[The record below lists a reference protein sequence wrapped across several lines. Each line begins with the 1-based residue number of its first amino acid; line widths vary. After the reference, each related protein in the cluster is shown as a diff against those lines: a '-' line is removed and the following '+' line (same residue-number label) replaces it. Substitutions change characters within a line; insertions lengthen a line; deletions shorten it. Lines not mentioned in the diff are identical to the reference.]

1 MLMNDEA
8 MEAMRQIMRSQAA
21 FAGMEVLTY
30 CFMGNH
36 FHIFVRLDPKETE
49 HLDDAGLV
57 ERFRALYGSKKCASL
72 GLDADDLEVVLKNN
86 RDSAEGIRRRLKA
99 RMGDVSVF
107 MREVKTRFT
116 FWYNDKYGTVGTF
129 WAERFRSVVV
139 EADTEA
145 QRMVAAYI
153 DLNPVRA
160 GLVGDAAEYRFSGF
174 GEACAG
180 GSAARRGIARIE
192 GKLVWTTTWHE
203 RYRARLRSRMSPRV
217 RPSQGDR
224 RTANPTRREDEPEAP
239 GVQGTGLLSKI
250 RAFSEGWVVGSVV
263 WVESF
268 AGANGWLGY
277 QKARKIQL
285 VWEDPGADFSTVAS
299 VAKRH

>member
-1 MLMNDEA
+1 MDEEA
-8 MEAMRQIMRSQAA
+8 MEAMRHIMRSQAA

-30 CFMGNH
+30 CFMANH

-49 HLDDAGLV
+49 DLDDAGLV
-57 ERFRALYGSKKCASL
+57 GRFRALYGGTRCASL
-72 GLDADDLEVVLKNN
+72 GLDADDLEVILKKNGS
-86 RDSAEGIRRRLKA
+86 SAEGIRRRLKA

-116 FWYNDKYGTVGTF
+116 LWYNGERGTVGTF
-129 WAERFRSVVV
+129 WAERFRSVIV
-139 EADTEA
+139 EADTAA

-160 GLVGDAAEYRFSGF
+160 GLAEDAGDYGFSGF

-192 GKLVWTTTWHE
+192 GQAVWSTRSRE
-203 RYRARLRSRMSPRV
+203 RYRARLCSRMGPGMRSL
-217 RPSQGDR
+217 R
-224 RTANPTRREDEPEAP
+224 RDQKTAEEGAIEEKMPEA
-239 GVQGTGLLSKI
+239 VGTKVSGLLSKI
-250 RAFSEGWVVGSVV
+250 RAFSEGWVVGSVA

-268 AGANGWLGY
+268 CAANGWLGY
-277 QKARKIQL
+277 KKGRKAQP
-285 VWEDPGADFSTVAS
+285 VTQDGGAGFAKVAT
-299 VAKRH
+299 VAKRL

>member
-1 MLMNDEA
+1 MDGEA

-30 CFMGNH
+30 CFMANH

-49 HLDDAGLV
+49 ALDDAGLV
-57 ERFRALYGSKKCASL
+57 ARFRALYGSKKCASL
-72 GLDADDLEVVLKNN
+72 GLDADDLEVILKNN
-86 RDSAEGIRRRLKA
+86 KDSAEGIRSRLKA

-107 MREVKTRFT
+107 MREFKTRFT
-116 FWYNDKYGTVGTF
+116 FWYNAQHGTVGTF

-139 EADTEA
+139 EADSEA

-160 GLVGDAAEYRFSGF
+160 ALVKDAADYGYSGF

-192 GKLVWTTTWHE
+192 GKLVWSTKFHE
-203 RYRARLRSRMSPRV
+203 RYRARLCSRMGPGRRATPRDPV
-217 RPSQGDR
+217 
-224 RTANPTRREDEPEAP
+224 TAAGSKGEESRLFSKLR
-239 GVQGTGLLSKI
+239 LL
-250 RAFSEGWVVGSVV
+250 SEGWVVGSFT
-263 WVESF
+263 WVERFCS
-268 AGANGWLGY
+268 ANGLLGCDRRRRP
-277 QKARKIQL
+277 QAVSL
-285 VWEDPGADFSTVAS
+285 DDGTDLSGVA
-299 VAKRH
+299 VVGKRP